1 MSDILKDV
9 GIIITG
15 FLVGAIPFCFI
26 IGKIV
31 GGKRLTEIGDKN
43 PGGWN
48 LVFNVSKI
56 WGFIGIVLDMAKGY
70 FVYYLAYRFS
80 GTGSI
85 EILGTTNN
93 QLIAILAGCAAVA
106 GHNYTPYLRF
116 NGGKGIATW
125 GGLVIAVSPFSIIT
139 ASAGLLAGILV
150 ARNMIWS
157 ISLGIIFTG
166 VFLWIYKGQV
176 IFLAMILILLG
187 IMIPKQV
194 NQKIN
199 LGLNFK
205 FRKEATLGDLFKPK
219 IR

>member
-1 MSDILKDV
+1 MLDILKDI
-9 GIIITG
+9 GIIIG
-15 FLVGAIPFCFI
+15 SFLVGAIPFCFI
-26 IGKIV
+26 LGKII

-56 WGFIGIVLDMAKGY
+56 WGLIGILLDMAKGY
-70 FVYYLAYRFS
+70 FAYYLAYRFS
-80 GTGSI
+80 SAGTI
-85 EILGTTNN
+85 EILGTTNH

-106 GHNYTPYLRF
+106 GHNYTPYLKF
-116 NGGKGIATW
+116 NGGKGLATW
-125 GGLVIAVSPFSIIT
+125 GGFMIAANPFSFFT
-139 ASAGLLAGILV
+139 AAAGLLAGILV

-157 ISLGIIFTG
+157 VSLGIIFTG
-166 VFLWIYKGQV
+166 IFLWIYKGSV
-176 IFLAMILILLG
+176 IFIIMILLLLV
-187 IMIPKQV
+187 IMVPKQV
-194 NQKIN
+194 NRKIK

>member
-1 MSDILKDV
+1 
-9 GIIITG
+9 
-15 FLVGAIPFCFI
+15 
-26 IGKIV
+26 
-31 GGKRLTEIGDKN
+31 
-43 PGGWN
+43 
-48 LVFNVSKI
+48 
-56 WGFIGIVLDMAKGY
+56 MAKGY

-80 GTGSI
+80 SASAI
-85 EILGTTNN
+85 EFLGATSH

-125 GGLVIAVSPFSIIT
+125 GGLVIAVSPFSLIT

-166 VFLWIYKGQV
+166 IFLWIYKGPV
-176 IFLAMILILLG
+176 MFMAMILILLV
-187 IMIPKQV
+187 IMLPKQV
-194 NQKIN
+194 NKKIS